1 MYSNMYNKAGED
13 ITKLDK
19 YNWNVRNQNLDR
31 SYTNDLQSFNNY
43 KKNLSNWG
51 EIANIGGS
59 LLGNID
65 FSSIG
70 NKVNNWFN
78 NNWANGK
85 RFDSNSIDTST
96 RFA

>member
-1 MYSNMYNKAGED
+1 MYNKAGED

-19 YNWNVRNQNLDR
+19 YNWNLRNQNLDR
-31 SYTNDLQSFNNY
+31 AYTNDLQSFANY

-59 LLGNID
+59 LLGNIPQIT
-65 FSSIG
+65 SGIS
-70 NKVNNWFN
+70 NWFN
-78 NNWANGK
+78 KNWANGK

-96 RFA
+96 RFV